1 MSTINI
7 DKLINELLFEKN
19 LDMLDRTKCSISARN
34 IYNYLCGDNSVNP
47 NDNLSNKS
55 SNLRDLSD
63 TIMNCNKPHV
73 FYIHFDHLTNETS
86 HYFIVI
92 AMGNSNKSIYVFQSA
107 VFEFNIY
114 EWLYPE
120 KCLLEEDIKLEEY
133 SKNLLKDDRYDIYM
147 DQYKNIDY
155 NRKINILKN
164 IERCKYSSARKIS
177 YDDFLNE
184 FIPKLKSL
192 EGTWTLSNYLDK
204 CKCYSELFSCVLPED
219 IIRSHI
225 TLGIKDA
232 SVKFISNNMK

>member
-34 IYNYLCGDNSVNP
+34 IYNYLCGDNSVNQ

-55 SNLRDLSD
+55 SNINDPNRQVGELRDLSD

-107 VFEFNIY
+107 VFEFNI
-114 EWLYPE
+114 
-120 KCLLEEDIKLEEY
+120 
-133 SKNLLKDDRYDIYM
+133 
-147 DQYKNIDY
+147 
-155 NRKINILKN
+155 
-164 IERCKYSSARKIS
+164 
-177 YDDFLNE
+177 
-184 FIPKLKSL
+184 
-192 EGTWTLSNYLDK
+192 
-204 CKCYSELFSCVLPED
+204 
-219 IIRSHI
+219 
-225 TLGIKDA
+225 
-232 SVKFISNNMK
+232 